1 MATKSSFLPRL
12 SLNRSDNPPILPLHN
27 SRYSSLRNRPS
38 EYDLDD
44 LSPRADEG
52 LISPNFHD
60 PNSPPPTNNT
70 TKPSNR
76 KPTGALN
83 RRPSNSSSSAGSASK
98 TRSHH
103 LHGDRV
109 LFSGPPPPIA
119 VSRFLYRDEEQR
131 TGYASYE
138 DNKDGGDDDKSA
150 GIASS
155 WLPGTAR
162 RAISSVIWDRG
173 DTTVGQDRGEKPVGF
188 DRNSV
193 WRGLARRER
202 AIIVELQRF
211 LQVQEDSLS
220 GGGSGGNIERRYD
233 DAVSASDG
241 GSSTP
246 IGTAAASMT
255 SSSRQPGRSVS
266 FLEPVTRSGPGGEV
280 IPVRQPRAKKLGVGG
295 ARKGIARS
303 MAELANL
310 KAEEDASLTSALSA
324 RKQALTKLRRL
335 VTRQEGIADELHAL
349 EGDEEEPLRL
359 ELDDLDSE
367 HRGVC
372 TEIRE
377 LEERLTELKSRRRY
391 LEVRMDDVRNRREA
405 GLSGYKNALKE
416 VEDTVK
422 GFLTRPPVKPLDM
435 EALAENAKGE
445 EQFLAPGGVEFMH
458 LRPERR
464 TVDMARQWWEAEV
477 GILEKRKAEVDT
489 ERAALEQGVDVW
501 EEVINLVLKFE
512 ANLRRQM
519 ARRNSDAA
527 DDSKGKEREL
537 TAAETL
543 KLQYEKINGVIM
555 GLEQRLGTAEEKG
568 WNLLIAAI
576 GAELEA
582 FREAASVNH
591 EMLKAAGL
599 LVDTS
604 PPGSTGVFR
613 EDSGTTGSH
622 RSFHTVNGG
631 SMLAEKLGDALAER
645 EGEAA
650 ADSDNEIPSDLLT
663 AHEEHI
669 EDGQVEQRHEAEG
682 IDGDGA
688 APHAALL
695 DREDSENE
703 VPAEFLVEHHDT
715 RAEHYEAGV

>member
-1 MATKSSFLPRL
+1 MTAKSSFFPRL
-12 SLNRSDNPPILPLHN
+12 SLNRSSDNHSILPMHN

-44 LSPRADEG
+44 LSPHADDG
-52 LISPNFHD
+52 PISPAFHGS
-60 PNSPPPTNNT
+60 NSPPPTITNNT

-98 TRSHH
+98 TRAHH
-103 LHGDRV
+103 IHSERL

-119 VSRFLYRDEEQR
+119 ASRLLYRDKEQR
-131 TGYASYE
+131 TGYANYE
-138 DNKDGGDDDKSA
+138 DDNDGGGEDNSPGISA
-150 GIASS
+150 S
-155 WLPGTAR
+155 WFPDTAR

-173 DTTVGQDRGEKPVGF
+173 DTRAGQDRGEKPVSF

-202 AIIVELQRF
+202 AIVVELQRY
-211 LQVQEDSLS
+211 LQVQEDSLNDGGTTS
-220 GGGSGGNIERRYD
+220 GRYD
-233 DAVSASDG
+233 DTGSASNDSG
-241 GSSTP
+241 FTP
-246 IGTAAASMT
+246 TGAATASIT
-255 SSSRQPGRSVS
+255 SSSRHPGRSVS

-295 ARKGIARS
+295 ARKGIGRS

-324 RKQALTKLRRL
+324 RKQALAKLRKLATMRD
-335 VTRQEGIADELHAL
+335 GIADELHAL

-359 ELDDLDSE
+359 ELEDLDSE

-372 TEIRE
+372 TEIQE
-377 LEERLTELKSRRRY
+377 LEERLAELKGRRRL
-391 LEVRMDDVRNRREA
+391 LEVRMKDVRNRREA

-416 VEDTVK
+416 VEDKVK
-422 GFLTRPPVKPLDM
+422 GFLNRPPVKPLDV
-435 EALAENAKGE
+435 EALAENTKDE
-445 EQFLAPGGVEFMH
+445 EPPSSPGGVEFMH

-464 TVDMARQWWEAEV
+464 TVEMAREWWEAEV
-477 GILEKRKAEVDT
+477 SILEKRKAEVDT
-489 ERAALEQGVDVW
+489 ERAALEQGADIW
-501 EEVINLVLKFE
+501 EEVVSLVLDFE
-512 ANLRRQM
+512 ADLRQQM
-519 ARRNSDAA
+519 ARRNGSAENGG
-527 DDSKGKEREL
+527 KGKEREL
-537 TAAETL
+537 TAAEAL
-543 KLQYEKINGVIM
+543 KLQYEKISDVIVS
-555 GLEQRLGTAEEKG
+555 LDQRLAAVEAKG

-591 EMLKAAGL
+591 EMLKAAGFADD
-599 LVDTS
+599 VS
-604 PPGSTGVFR
+604 PPVSAGIFR

-622 RSFHTVNGG
+622 TSFHTVNGG
-631 SMLAEKLGDALAER
+631 SMLVEKLVDAPAAR
-645 EGEAA
+645 RDGEDGASE
-650 ADSDNEIPSDLLT
+650 SDNEIPPDLL
-663 AHEEHI
+663 AVHAEEHV
-669 EDGQVEQRHEAEG
+669 EDEHRSQSRTMDS
-682 IDGDGA
+682 DGTA
-688 APHAALL
+688 AL

-715 RAEHYEAGV
+715 R